1 METNANTNIEILE
14 TYRLETYQKYSEV
27 LIDYK
32 YIYKSINFL
41 PLQVTN
47 HYSLLF
53 RDSPA
58 SNPITYPTGLACTTV
73 LRRSMKKFPTRLKA
87 ALLCPM
93 EGINATFSKEKT
105 WIASTIK
112 L

>member
-1 METNANTNIEILE
+1 M
-14 TYRLETYQKYSEV
+14 QKS
-27 LIDYK
+27 K
-32 YIYKSINFL
+32 L
-41 PLQVTN
+41 PSPTITHVTN
-47 HYSLLF
+47 HYSLLL

-105 WIASTIK
+105 WRKRVTPEVGYNIVQS
-112 L
+112 LPQ